1 MLSSCMFQLYS
12 NHMYI
17 VNATYIRAPLLR
29 LFSLSIFVGFSTPVT
44 TTAIVAPTPIKV
56 ATSLVSTKLHPDAG
70 AHHPPGNTYTP
81 RHHLLGMIVAVL
93 KLQLLNLNARHLL
106 ALKQQ

>member
-1 MLSSCMFQLYS
+1 M
-12 NHMYI
+12 
-17 VNATYIRAPLLR
+17 
-29 LFSLSIFVGFSTPVT
+29 G
-44 TTAIVAPTPIKV
+44 
-56 ATSLVSTKLHPDAG
+56 TKLYPDAG

-106 ALKQQ
+106 ALKQQYLALSLFVTKLKSEKVRRNS

>member
-1 MLSSCMFQLYS
+1 MSPAKKKE
-12 NHMYI
+12 I
-17 VNATYIRAPLLR
+17 
-29 LFSLSIFVGFSTPVT
+29 GG
-44 TTAIVAPTPIKV
+44 
-56 ATSLVSTKLHPDAG
+56 VSTKLHPSAG

-106 ALKQQ
+106 ALKQQSSYFGKLSLGHRARGLKSRAQISI

>member
-1 MLSSCMFQLYS
+1 MCVRPESVCVFL
-12 NHMYI
+12 
-17 VNATYIRAPLLR
+17 IR
-29 LFSLSIFVGFSTPVT
+29 IDVKKKEIGGVG
-44 TTAIVAPTPIKV
+44 
-56 ATSLVSTKLHPDAG
+56 TKLYPDAG

-106 ALKQQ
+106 ALKQQYR